1 MAIDQSPD
9 QLSHYDLDRGKSGKM
24 TLTFN
29 PKTYSQLL
37 AEIAPKVIETDA
49 EYDRALAIAE
59 KLTFDRHK
67 TPEQR
72 SVYQLLVILIETYEN
87 QHFPIPTSPPHEV
100 LQHILEA
107 SGIQSSDLVGKLGS
121 TEVVSEIINGQRTI
135 SKAQAQVLSDMFKV
149 SPSLFT

>member
-1 MAIDQSPD
+1 
-9 QLSHYDLDRGKSGKM
+9 M

-29 PKTYSQLL
+29 PTTYSHLL
-37 AEIAPKVIETDA
+37 AEIAPKVIETEA